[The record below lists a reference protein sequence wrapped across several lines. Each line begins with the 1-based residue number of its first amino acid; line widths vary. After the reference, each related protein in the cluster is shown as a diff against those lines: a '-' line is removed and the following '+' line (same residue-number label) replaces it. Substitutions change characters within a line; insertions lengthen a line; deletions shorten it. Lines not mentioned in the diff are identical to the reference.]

1 MAAPRLY
8 PELWLTIRK
17 SSLGNPQPAIEI
29 FFVDILGAPEA
40 FAVSWCSPQRN
51 HAAGVVGMTYG

>member
-40 FAVSWCSPQRN
+40 FAVGVHPRETTLPVSW
-51 HAAGVVGMTYG
+51 G